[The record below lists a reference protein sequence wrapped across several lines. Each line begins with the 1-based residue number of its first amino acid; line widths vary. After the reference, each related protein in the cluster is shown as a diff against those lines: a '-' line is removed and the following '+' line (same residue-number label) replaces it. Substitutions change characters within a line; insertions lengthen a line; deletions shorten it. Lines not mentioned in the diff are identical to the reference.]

1 MRYYRNYG
9 AKNINLAPID
19 DLVKV
24 LPTQEQTGE
33 IVTFDSPFAGLPL
46 KSCKVNIPVTQEG
59 TGDPSLTNV
68 RNFVGVDS
76 LDFSATG
83 FNLLSSAT
91 LRTNIYISQTTG
103 EEIAYNNWSATG
115 FLPMKTGVRYRLLRL
130 IDGNYSITAA
140 NSIYWACYDSK
151 YNYLSG
157 GIGDG
162 IMSNYNNVAYMRI
175 SSFTNLLFNK
185 AIIVAN
191 ENKDY
196 FVTESDYID
205 GNGKIFNFGKTI
217 YAGEL
222 DVLTGELKA
231 THKLAIFDG
240 SESWVK
246 SSSYSGGYFLV
257 NWVQNNSISRS
268 TDHLQNIGTTVDN
281 LTDYSAGANVCF
293 FEYSLNYKVNGDLY
307 PTVEDFKNFLSQNN
321 LQLLYPLPTAEVI
334 NLGGMDISTL
344 QGENNLFASVGETT
358 VQYFKK

>member
-1 MRYYRNYG
+1 M
-9 AKNINLAPID
+9 AI
-19 DLVKV
+19 LVQSNKKPSV
-24 LPTQEQTGE
+24 TFPSQTGS
-33 IVTFDSPFAGLPL
+33 IVTFNSQYAGLPL

-83 FNLLSSAT
+83 KNLLRPNRSSAT
-91 LRTNIYISQTTG
+91 VD
-103 EEIAYNNWSATG
+103 
-115 FLPMKTGVRYRLLRL
+115 GVTYTVNE
-130 IDGNYSITAA
+130 DFSITTSGEYQGQS
-140 NSIYWACYDSK
+140 SIFIAS
-151 YNYLSG
+151 YLVTLRAGTYILTGCPSG
-157 GIGDG
+157 G
-162 IMSNYNNVAYMRI
+162 SY
-175 SSFTNLLFNK
+175 
-185 AIIVAN
+185 
-191 ENKDY
+191 
-196 FVTESDYID
+196 SDYVLRIENSQAQRIALD
-205 GNGKIFNFGKTI
+205 TGNGNVFTLTKDQPVICRIYVYSQNGVGKTFYPMVRMVDSDPAYEPFGDNKLFTFGQTI

-246 SSSYSGGYFLV
+246 SSSYSGSYFLV

-334 NLGGMDISTL
+334 NLGGMEISTL

-358 VQYFKK
+358 VQYIKIGG